1 MDSTNTDKQDVVNTA
16 KLSFAWDKESCLVIS
31 IVGALTVHSVSSVWN
46 KVMDLQKKSSPQN
59 LIFDAKDLVYVDSIG
74 AVLLLTLKDNQHK
87 NNNKFVIKNVNSEVE
102 KILTFLEAKK
112 RAVVTIQPTLIFS
125 TDFFSSIGR
134 SVTNVIKDVGDN
146 ITFLGHLIVYFLQI
160 IIHPARIRYQDFW
173 RAMEDIGPKAL
184 PIVFLIGFLVGI
196 IITFQSA
203 EPFSRFDA
211 QIYIVD
217 LVGLGLVREMGPLM
231 TAILLAGRTASA
243 FAAEIGSMKINQE
256 IDALSTMGIDAIRFL
271 AVPRILAAIIMTPLL
286 SMFLI
291 VSGMFGCFL
300 IMLSLGYNSHIIIK
314 ELYEIVSLSDF
325 FAGLVKTFVFGAIIA
340 SVGCLHG
347 VKTTIGASAVGLATT
362 RAVVSSLIML
372 TVVDGIFAVVYYALG
387 I

>member
-1 MDSTNTDKQDVVNTA
+1 MHMDFTHKHKQDKVD
-16 KLSFAWDKESCLVIS
+16 LSFSWDKDSSLVIS
-31 IVGALTVHSVSSVWN
+31 IVGELTVNSVSAIWN
-46 KVMDLQKKSSPQN
+46 QAMDLHKKYSPQTLILEAKN
-59 LIFDAKDLVYVDSIG
+59 LTYSDSIG
-74 AVLLLTLKDNQHK
+74 AALILTLKERQFK
-87 NNNKFVIKNVNSEVE
+87 AQKKFLIKNPTSELQ
-102 KILTFLEAKK
+102 KLLTFLDVKK
-112 RAVVTIQPTLIFS
+112 TAVTPPVLVEVTP
-125 TDFFSSIGR
+125 TDFISKTGK
-134 SVTNVIKDVGDN
+134 VLVDVLQEIQNN
-146 ITFLGHLIVYFLQI
+146 ITFFGRLIVYFLQI

-184 PIVFLIGFLVGI
+184 PIVFLIGFLVGV

-256 IDALSTMGIDAIRFL
+256 LDALSTMGIDAIKFL
-271 AVPRILAAIIMTPLL
+271 AVPRILAALIMTPLL

-291 VSGMFGCFL
+291 ASGLLGCYL
-300 IMLSLGYNSHIIIK
+300 IMLSLDYNSHLIIK
-314 ELYEIVSLSDF
+314 ELYDIVSIQDF
-325 FAGLVKTFVFGAIIA
+325 FAGLIKTFVFGAIIA

-347 VKTTIGASAVGLATT
+347 IKTTLGASAVGVSTT
-362 RAVVSSLIML
+362 KAVVTSLIML
-372 TVVDGIFAVVYYALG
+372 TVVDGIFAVIYYVLG
-387 I
+387 V